1 MFSKFDLDKKYAESQ
16 MLLNKMKQSE
26 GEMIKQFKLMT
37 RKFEA
42 KKDECESL
50 TFRVKHLE
58 DLANM
63 MEPPLSS
70 QSLSEPVNGES
81 DPAQIDTGAP
91 G

>member
-1 MFSKFDLDKKYAESQ
+1 M
-16 MLLNKMKQSE
+16 N
-26 GEMIKQFKLMT
+26 

-42 KKDECESL
+42 KREECESL

-63 MEPPLSS
+63 MEPPINN
-70 QSLSEPVNGES
+70 QSVGGSVNGES

>member
-1 MFSKFDLDKKYAESQ
+1 
-16 MLLNKMKQSE
+16 
-26 GEMIKQFKLMT
+26 MT

-70 QSLSEPVNGES
+70 KSLSEPVNGES
-81 DPAQIDTGAP
+81 DPA
-91 G
+91 